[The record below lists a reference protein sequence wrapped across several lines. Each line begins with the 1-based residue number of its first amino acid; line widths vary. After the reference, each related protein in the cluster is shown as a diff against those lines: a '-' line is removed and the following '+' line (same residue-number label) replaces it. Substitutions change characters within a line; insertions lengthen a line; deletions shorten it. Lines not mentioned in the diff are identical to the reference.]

1 MSPEQLA
8 QEALAAQLIGR
19 CRGGFRNEFEWA
31 AWAAKHK
38 AEIDGLPSVLRA
50 SVLAAWS
57 NASTP
62 EASRASARSAPK

>member
-8 QEALAAQLIGR
+8 QEALAQKFQAR

-38 AEIDGLPSVLRA
+38 AEIDAMPPALRA
-50 SVLAAWS
+50 SVLAAWN
-57 NASTP
+57 NATAR
-62 EASRASARSAPK
+62 EFSR